1 MNQYDESASVL
12 STQQFRHHVCPSFST
27 MLAFWYDILISLA
40 YPPPTHTLIS
50 LHAMCHSMSGNRAA
64 TLWRDEGE
72 DFTLTPDSSHTF
84 LTLWQLNDN
93 TVNLAVSTVYEED
106 IFLMDAMQD
115 YTLPGERGKVKTVP
129 SDRSHFH

>member
-1 MNQYDESASVL
+1 M
-12 STQQFRHHVCPSFST
+12 
-27 MLAFWYDILISLA
+27 
-40 YPPPTHTLIS
+40 
-50 LHAMCHSMSGNRAA
+50 
-64 TLWRDEGE
+64 RDEGE

-115 YTLPGERGKVKTVP
+115 YTLPGERGKVKTAP